1 MKNNNSFLR
10 ALSVAVPAVAMPFF
24 ALADV
29 VTDHGTGS
37 TATTSGSYCSSFSG
51 TLQLGASNLSDLIRY
66 VTCFLLKAIVPF
78 LFAIALAT
86 FIYGVFDFIRAS
98 ANGEETGEKK
108 QFMIWGIVALAVMFS
123 VWGLVS
129 VLQNTFGI
137 RNVIP
142 SLPQ

>member
-1 MKNNNSFLR
+1 MKKKYMI
-10 ALSVAVPAVAMPFF
+10 LSATSAIAARMMPLL
-24 ALADV
+24 ALAN
-29 VTDHGTGS
+29 GS
-37 TATTSGSYCSSFSG
+37 TDGAAAGSASTSGSYCSSFTG
-51 TLQLGASNLSDLIRY
+51 TLQLGASNLSDLIKY
-66 VTCFLLKAIVPF
+66 FTCFLLKAIVPL

-98 ANGEETGEKK
+98 ASGEETGEKK

-129 VLQNTFGI
+129 LLQNTFGI
-137 RNVIP
+137 HNVIP